1 MWEQYSIFSNRI
13 RAQIIQKLVL
23 LIMDMVKKE
32 KMQDRFHSFHNLGSQ
47 LHVGAIGRVEFDAH
61 ENDLAR
67 SDVSYFIFSI
77 SN

>member
-13 RAQIIQKLVL
+13 RAQIIKKLVL

-32 KMQDRFHSFHNLGSQ
+32 NTRQVSQ
-47 LHVGAIGRVEFDAH
+47 FPQFGLTITRRAIGCVEFDAH

-67 SDVSYFIFSI
+67 SDISYFIFSI